1 MNDIHDSLISIYTT
15 RGIGKLIKK
24 HEITLSSEKVT
35 KWKSA
40 EIGKLL
46 WSQLKPCVQVY
57 HALQS
62 LEKAFRDF
70 LSGLSHRF
78 STTEDTVHTVHG
90 EILSR

>member
-1 MNDIHDSLISIYTT
+1 MNSIHDSLISIYTT
-15 RGIGKLIKK
+15 RGVGKLMKK

-62 LEKAFRDF
+62 LEKAFSDY
-70 LSGLSHRF
+70 LKGLNHRF
-78 STTEDTVHTVHG
+78 STTEDTVNFVHR
-90 EILSR
+90 EILFR